1 MRQSKLACRSSI
13 NRLIT
18 LRNIRCLITDPVITV
33 SIDAL
38 SYCSSTSWCVEANA
52 VRNRLVTPGIM
63 ESCNSTTI
71 SVCRSPGHAHGIE
84 QRVFRSLDIRQQE
97 GALQPGKVGG
107 ELLYGADAPHL

>member
-1 MRQSKLACRSSI
+1 
-13 NRLIT
+13 
-18 LRNIRCLITDPVITV
+18 
-33 SIDAL
+33 
-38 SYCSSTSWCVEANA
+38 
-52 VRNRLVTPGIM
+52 M